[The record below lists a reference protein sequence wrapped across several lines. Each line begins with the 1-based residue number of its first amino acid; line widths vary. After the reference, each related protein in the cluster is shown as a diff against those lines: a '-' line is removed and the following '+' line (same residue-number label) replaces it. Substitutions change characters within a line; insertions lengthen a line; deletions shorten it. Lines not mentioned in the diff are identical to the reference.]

1 MNNLI
6 AYALYDTLC
15 DLQSELNYSESE
27 DLKEA
32 KELVEKCLELAYK
45 LL

>member
-1 MNNLI
+1 MNDSI
-6 AYALYDTLC
+6 AYALYDALC

-27 DLKEA
+27 SLKEA
-32 KELVEKCLELAYK
+32 KELVEKCLELAYN

>member
-1 MNNLI
+1 MNDSI
-6 AYALYDTLC
+6 AYTLYDTLC

-32 KELVEKCLELAYK
+32 KELMGKCLELAYK

>member
-1 MNNLI
+1 MNGLI
-6 AYALYDTLC
+6 VYTLYDTLC
-15 DLQSELNYSESE
+15 ELQSELNYSESE
-27 DLKEA
+27 SSKEA